1 MISVDP
7 RIAGFASWYEI
18 FPRSQGSDPA
28 RPGTFKGCIERLPDI
43 KEMGFNVLYLTPIFP
58 IGETNRVGR
67 SGSKVAEPGDPGST
81 WAIGNHIGGH
91 KTINPDLGSMEDF
104 ASLLDAARSAGIE
117 VALDMAFQCSPDH
130 PYVRE
135 HPEWFNHRPDG
146 SIRYAENLPKKYF
159 DIYPI
164 NFDQPDPLPLWR
176 ELRSVFQ
183 FWIQHGIK
191 IFRVDNPHTKPLDFW
206 NWCLSSLKRKYP
218 DTVFLAEAFTRPKL
232 MYGLSKAG
240 FNESYTYFTWR
251 NYDYE
256 IREYINELTS
266 RPLRDYFRPM
276 FFVNTPDILP
286 YVLQRGGR

>member
-240 FNESYTYFTWR
+240 FNE
-251 NYDYE
+251 
-256 IREYINELTS
+256 
-266 RPLRDYFRPM
+266 
-276 FFVNTPDILP
+276 
-286 YVLQRGGR
+286 